1 MEPMQRTVRYE
12 NVRSVNAAGFSLIEL
27 MVVVVIIG
35 VIAGIAY
42 PSYRNHLVK
51 TNRAA
56 AQAYITNL
64 AAREEQVMLDNRG
77 YVAATAATLANTPIS
92 LGVPPEVSRYYTM
105 QVTIATVPPP
115 TYTITATPLPGT
127 MQANDGFMTLDT
139 AGIKTR
145 MISSVD
151 HGW

>member
-1 MEPMQRTVRYE
+1 MQRTVRYE